1 MGEDDV
7 APGSAGEPAP
17 KKQRLYKPLPP
28 GLADIGPQ
36 DLTKFYCAVE
46 VHAGRNGSPTTEA
59 NVAQSIETTAGVVN
73 LDNDL
78 VLDQLRK
85 LCRNLGIKINAGT
98 NKFQCRKSIAIL
110 KDYEGTLKEV
120 GTHPRST
127 EARATNT
134 LLRAVNVVFGSAL
147 IDRFK
152 TLNDSKDRVDHETR
166 NLYEHFW
173 RDAELEFNDF
183 ENGLEDIIDDD
194 DDEVRVDEKL
204 VIVNSSNDEHLQE
217 FLDIDEDFVNLR
229 DVDNM
234 TADVLKK
241 KIMLMFKVRRQM
253 KENMTVSGT
262 HDNSAYNFL
271 DIAMNKVKG
280 AKILSKIGMY
290 YFYCRCEE
298 HDDIDASFQPF
309 LDGSIR
315 GSTACES
322 SLSDELEED
331 ESLKT
336 NKSSFDPKTDEKKL
350 RKKAYESIGVM
361 TTHAANMYKEMQ
373 AANEELKRNNRAKNN
388 MKKLQAT
395 IEVAKAMGDHS
406 LLQSLL
412 VKLQEEDF
420 N

>member
-1 MGEDDV
+1 
-7 APGSAGEPAP
+7 
-17 KKQRLYKPLPP
+17 
-28 GLADIGPQ
+28 
-36 DLTKFYCAVE
+36 
-46 VHAGRNGSPTTEA
+46 
-59 NVAQSIETTAGVVN
+59 
-73 LDNDL
+73 
-78 VLDQLRK
+78 
-85 LCRNLGIKINAGT
+85 
-98 NKFQCRKSIAIL
+98 
-110 KDYEGTLKEV
+110 
-120 GTHPRST
+120 
-127 EARATNT
+127 
-134 LLRAVNVVFGSAL
+134 
-147 IDRFK
+147 
-152 TLNDSKDRVDHETR
+152 
-166 NLYEHFW
+166 
-173 RDAELEFNDF
+173 
-183 ENGLEDIIDDD
+183 
-194 DDEVRVDEKL
+194 
-204 VIVNSSNDEHLQE
+204 
-217 FLDIDEDFVNLR
+217 
-229 DVDNM
+229 M
-234 TADVLKK
+234 TANVLKK